1 MNPLIYMASVKQIQ
15 MTTKVS
21 EIETLVHKYHGM
33 VNTWKKE
40 FDQTDIHYYKL
51 MTLAL
56 NRYAKK
62 SKAIL
67 PEFLYEYKTKL
78 HDSIINSLLSDPSN
92 LPTYEFLMDVL
103 EFDSVLTIPRND
115 YFLDTLNSIIGNQ
128 PIHFTIDWDLTYLT
142 SFDSWSTELPGSIQ
156 LYLAGVRYQQINFPT
171 EYQTVI
177 ESYLNYY
184 LPTPESL
191 DKQALADSITKLQQH
206 ISAIQELANDSI

>member
-21 EIETLVHKYHGM
+21 ELEALVRKYHGM
-33 VNTWKKE
+33 VNTWKSN
-40 FDQTDIHYYKL
+40 FDQTDICHYKL
-51 MTLAL
+51 LTLAL
-56 NRYAKK
+56 NRHAEK

-67 PEFLYEYKTKL
+67 PEFLYEYKQDIHKN
-78 HDSIINSLLSDPSN
+78 IINSLLSDPSN

-115 YFLDTLNSIIGNQ
+115 YYLDTLNTIIGNQ
-128 PIHFTIDWDLTYLT
+128 PIHFTIDWNLTYLT
-142 SFDSWSTELPGSIQ
+142 DFDKYSTMYDKKIQ
-156 LYLAGVRYQQINFPT
+156 LYLAGVRYKQVNFPAQ
-171 EYQTVI
+171 YQTVI

>member
-21 EIETLVHKYHGM
+21 EIETLVRKYHGM

-40 FDQTDIHYYKL
+40 FNQTDIHNYKL
-51 MTLAL
+51 FTLAL
-56 NRYAKK
+56 NRHTEK

-103 EFDSVLTIPRND
+103 EFDSVLTIPYND
-115 YFLDTLNSIIGNQ
+115 YYLDTLNTIIGNQ
-128 PIHFTIDWDLTYLT
+128 PIHFTIDWNLTYLT
-142 SFDSWSTELPGSIQ
+142 NFDKYSTMYDKKIQ
-156 LYLAGVRYQQINFPT
+156 LYLAGVRYKQVNFPAQ
-171 EYQTVI
+171 YQTVI

-206 ISAIQELANDSI
+206 ISAIEELANG

>member
-1 MNPLIYMASVKQIQ
+1 MNSLIYMASVKQIQ
-15 MTTKVS
+15 SATKVS
-21 EIETLVHKYHGM
+21 ELETLVRKYHRM
-33 VNTWKKE
+33 VNTWRSN
-40 FDQTDIHYYKL
+40 FDQTDICHYKL
-51 MTLAL
+51 STLAL
-56 NRYAKK
+56 NRHAEK

-67 PEFLYEYKTKL
+67 PEFLYEYKRNL
-78 HDSIINSLLSDPSN
+78 HDSIINSLLSNPGN

-115 YFLDTLNSIIGNQ
+115 YYLDTLNTIIGNQ
-128 PIHFTIDWDLTYLT
+128 PIHFTINWKLTYLT
-142 SFDSWSTELPGSIQ
+142 DFDKYSTMYDWRIK
-156 LYLAGVRYQQINFPT
+156 LYLAGVRYKQVNFPT

-184 LPTPESL
+184 RPAPESL

>member
-1 MNPLIYMASVKQIQ
+1 MNPLLYMASVKQIQ
-15 MTTKVS
+15 SATKVS
-21 EIETLVHKYHGM
+21 ELEGLVRKYHGM
-33 VNTWKKE
+33 VNTWKST
-40 FDQTDIHYYKL
+40 FDQTDICHYKL
-51 MTLAL
+51 LTLAL
-56 NRYAKK
+56 NRHAEK

-115 YFLDTLNSIIGNQ
+115 YFLDTLNTIIGNQ
-128 PIHFTIDWDLTYLT
+128 PIHFTINWELTYLT
-142 SFDSWSTELPGSIQ
+142 DFDRCSTTHDKQLQ
-156 LYLAGVRYQQINFPT
+156 LYLAGVRYKQVNFPT
-171 EYQTVI
+171 QYRTVI

-184 LPTPESL
+184 RPAPESL
-191 DKQALADSITKLQQH
+191 DKQALAESITKLQQH

>member
-1 MNPLIYMASVKQIQ
+1 MASVKQIQ

-21 EIETLVHKYHGM
+21 EIETLVRKYHGM

-40 FDQTDIHYYKL
+40 FDQTDIHNYKL
-51 MTLAL
+51 FTLAL
-56 NRYAKK
+56 NRHTEK

-115 YFLDTLNSIIGNQ
+115 YYLDTLNTIIGNQ
-128 PIHFTIDWDLTYLT
+128 PIHFTIDWNLTYLT
-142 SFDSWSTELPGSIQ
+142 DFDKYSTMYDKKIQ
-156 LYLAGVRYQQINFPT
+156 LYLAGVRYKQVNFPAQ
-171 EYQTVI
+171 YQTVI

-206 ISAIQELANDSI
+206 ISAIQELANG